1 MASDD
6 EDSDE
11 DAGDDVAE
19 DSDVTDDDDDRH
31 QPAKLIS
38 LAMVKKWTKQLQ
50 VSLTKEVHDFS
61 FWSLGFRFFK
71 YINISIH
78 TDKPFME

>member
-1 MASDD
+1 MASDG

-11 DAGDDVAE
+11 DAGDDVDE
-19 DSDVTDDDDDRH
+19 DSDVTDDDDGH

-50 VSLTKEVHDFS
+50 VSLMKRYMMKRYMICRFGHLDLDFS
-61 FWSLGFRFFK
+61 
-71 YINISIH
+71 NV
-78 TDKPFME
+78 

>member
-11 DAGDDVAE
+11 DADDDVDE
-19 DSDVTDDDDDRH
+19 DSDVTDDDDGH

-38 LAMVKKWTKQLQ
+38 LAMVKQWTKQLQ
-50 VSLTKEVHDFS
+50 VSLTKMIFHFGHLDLDFS
-61 FWSLGFRFFK
+61 
-71 YINISIH
+71 NV
-78 TDKPFME
+78 

>member
-11 DAGDDVAE
+11 DAGDDVVE
-19 DSDVTDDDDDRH
+19 DSDVTDDDDGH

-38 LAMVKKWTKQLQ
+38 LAMVKKWTKKLQ
-50 VSLTKEVHDFS
+50 VSLMKRYMMKRCMIFRFGHLDLDFS
-61 FWSLGFRFFK
+61 
-71 YINISIH
+71 NV
-78 TDKPFME
+78 